1 MIKRLYTLFSVLLL
15 LASCATEEIEQIEI
29 QPTDGSMVSLSFSVD
44 APNALEIT
52 KATGDVEKGVESLY
66 LYTFKENGEFIS
78 PVVKAEV
85 SGNGYTATIS
95 KETRTIHF
103 VANDGTLTPSQESGM
118 ASLATD
124 KQIFWGKRTFSE
136 IPAKN
141 ISNNL
146 EDAGN
151 NNVELLRNWAKIT
164 LNLSSEAAVKLK
176 NVSYLIYNESQLA
189 SIGYKDAG
197 KLNIPN
203 QDFYAPQ
210 NEPDASKYAKSGESV
225 YTFEHYNQ
233 DKKATFVIIKAQFDG
248 SETYTYYKIDLAV
261 KDEND
266 KVTRVYDV
274 VRNYAFNITVKS
286 VSRKGATWAEV
297 IDENAIAD
305 NNITASAIMEKYPN
319 ITYDGEAL
327 NVTKTTFVFTGASN
341 TLSMTATYAGTG
353 QLSVV
358 PDEGMSDVVEGNLS
372 YPSWIPSGNQTIT
385 IAANIKPAP
394 DSGEKIAYFYVVGGN
409 LQRKIKLVLRP
420 PYDFINP
427 RFEDVKEGTGTN
439 EIAAGQ
445 KQDAYLKFS
454 IPEDIDESL
463 FPIEYKIYTKKLY
476 AVEPGVRLETTGAS
490 DWYYVY
496 TDQIFSPEEKVIQ
509 FKTNIANDGE
519 DDVILKADLFNPVSD
534 LSYTRP
540 EKVKETKTFYLQCRR
555 NGSNVGSNVTITYS
569 ISSGGGAAIRTNSSS
584 RIILD
589 KVSVY
594 ADDEIT
600 FTHTYRGS
608 TYTAE
613 MSVSDLAK
621 SSTSNYVFVNM
632 R

>member
-1 MIKRLYTLFSVLLL
+1 
-15 LASCATEEIEQIEI
+15 
-29 QPTDGSMVSLSFSVD
+29 
-44 APNALEIT
+44 
-52 KATGDVEKGVESLY
+52 
-66 LYTFKENGEFIS
+66 
-78 PVVKAEV
+78 
-85 SGNGYTATIS
+85 
-95 KETRTIHF
+95 
-103 VANDGTLTPSQESGM
+103 
-118 ASLATD
+118 
-124 KQIFWGKRTFSE
+124 
-136 IPAKN
+136 
-141 ISNNL
+141 
-146 EDAGN
+146 
-151 NNVELLRNWAKIT
+151 
-164 LNLSSEAAVKLK
+164 
-176 NVSYLIYNESQLA
+176 
-189 SIGYKDAG
+189 
-197 KLNIPN
+197 
-203 QDFYAPQ
+203 
-210 NEPDASKYAKSGESV
+210 
-225 YTFEHYNQ
+225 
-233 DKKATFVIIKAQFDG
+233 
-248 SETYTYYKIDLAV
+248 
-261 KDEND
+261 
-266 KVTRVYDV
+266 
-274 VRNYAFNITVKS
+274 
-286 VSRKGATWAEV
+286 
-297 IDENAIAD
+297 
-305 NNITASAIMEKYPN
+305 MEKYPN

-327 NVTKTTFVFTGASN
+327 NVTKTTFVFTGSSN

-372 YPSWIPSGNQTIT
+372 YPSSIPSGNQTIT
-385 IAANIKPAP
+385 ITADIKPAP
-394 DSGEKIAYFYVVGGN
+394 GSGEKIAYFYVVGGN

-420 PYDFINP
+420 PYNFVNP

-445 KQDAYLKFS
+445 KQDTYLKFS

-509 FKTNIANDGE
+509 FKTNTANDGE